1 MDLHALLRMF
11 DEVQNDALDLVNRPG
26 PDQRDAFSF
35 GKVHGILLALGE
47 LREKVNAYI
56 QQQAQDE

>member
-11 DEVQNDALDLVNRPG
+11 DEIQNDALDLVNSPG
-26 PDQRDAFSF
+26 PDQRDAFAF
-35 GKVHGILLALGE
+35 GKVHGILLAVGMM
-47 LREKVNAYI
+47 REKTNEYI